1 MVLWH
6 SIQMI
11 VDRVKTD
18 ADPTPFPGGVVQ
30 TNFPA
35 KASLRMFFVPDGLG
49 NQPGIV
55 GDQGGNEVVDV
66 NFTSSLHQ
74 AGLSLRINFR
84 LG

>member
-1 MVLWH
+1 
-6 SIQMI
+6 MI

-35 KASLRMFFVPDGLG
+35 KASLQMFFVPDGLG
-49 NQPGIV
+49 IQDGIFS
-55 GDQGGNEVVDV
+55 DQGGVVDV
-66 NFTSSLHQ
+66 DFTSSLQQ
-74 AGLSLRINFR
+74 AGLSLRISFR